1 MFNNKK
7 KFISIVIAGAIAF
20 LATGGTAFSQQPPP
34 PGSAAEAALY
44 KGADRQQHLVD
55 GAKKEGELL
64 LYTSLSVDDL
74 SELTAAF
81 EKKYGIKVKVW
92 RSGGEN
98 IVQRAVT
105 EGHANRFDADV
116 VETNG
121 MQLESLRRE
130 KLLQEANSPYFKDLI
145 PSAVLPHHEWVS
157 TRLNVYTFAYNT
169 NLVKKEDLPKSYLDL
184 LDPKWKGKLGIE
196 ADDSDWLAT
205 VVMAL
210 GEAKGEQLFS
220 DIASTNGI
228 SVRKGH
234 SLLINLVASG
244 EVPLALDIYNYN
256 VEQRKAKGA
265 PVEWFAIEPT
275 VAAPQ
280 GVAVFKRAPHPNAAM
295 LFYDFMISDAQAILL
310 KRNYVPTSKK
320 LDTKLNKMPMK
331 FMDAKTSL
339 DESAKWDKVYDDI
352 IVKKTK

>member
-7 KFISIVIAGAIAF
+7 KFITVVIAATFALSAIGGAAF
-20 LATGGTAFSQQPPP
+20 AQRAGG
-34 PGSAAEAALY
+34 AESAALY
-44 KGADRQQHLVD
+44 KGADRQQHLID

-74 SELTAAF
+74 GELTSAF
-81 EKKYGIKVKVW
+81 EKKYGIKVRVW

-98 IVQRAVT
+98 VVQRAVT
-105 EGHANRFDADV
+105 EGRANRFDADV

-130 KLLQEANSPYFKDLI
+130 KLLQEVNSPYTHDLI
-145 PSAVLPHHEWVS
+145 PTAIMPHHEWVS

-169 NLVKKEDLPKSYLDL
+169 NLIKKDDLPKTYLDL

-196 ADDSDWLAT
+196 ADDADWLAG
-205 VVMAL
+205 VVNEL
-210 GEAKGEQLFS
+210 GVAKGEQLFR
-220 DIASTNGI
+220 DVVATNGI

-244 EVPLALDIYNYN
+244 EVPMAMDIYNYN

-275 VAAPQ
+275 LAAPQ
-280 GVAVFKRAPHPNAAM
+280 GVGVFKHAPHPNAAV
-295 LFYDFMISDAQAILL
+295 LFYDFMITDAQPILL
-310 KRNYVPTSKK
+310 KRNYVPTNKN

-331 FMDAKTSL
+331 FIDAKISL
-339 DESAKWDKVYDDI
+339 DESQKWNKVYDDI
-352 IVKKTK
+352 IVKQSR

>member
-1 MFNNKK
+1 MLNNKK
-7 KFISIVIAGAIAF
+7 KTIAAAMAGSLALLAIGGA
-20 LATGGTAFSQQPPP
+20 AFSQRA
-34 PGSAAEAALY
+34 GGAEAALPALY
-44 KGADRQQHLVD
+44 KGADRQKHLLE

-74 SELTAAF
+74 AELTAAF

-98 IVQRAVT
+98 VVQRAVT

-130 KLLQEANSPYFKDLI
+130 KLLQEVDSPYASELI
-145 PSAVLPHHEWVS
+145 PSAITPHREWIS

-169 NLVKKEDLPKSYLDL
+169 NLIKKEDLPKNYLDL
-184 LDPKWKGKLGIE
+184 LNPKWKGKLGIE
-196 ADDSDWLAT
+196 ADDADWLAGI
-205 VVMAL
+205 VNEMGV
-210 GEAKGEQLFS
+210 AKGEQLFR
-220 DIASTNGI
+220 DVVATNGI

-244 EVPLALDIYNYN
+244 EVPMAMDVYNYN

-265 PVEWFAIEPT
+265 PVEWFSLEPT
-275 VAAPQ
+275 LAAPQ
-280 GVAVFKRAPHPNAAM
+280 GVAVFRRAPHPNAAV
-295 LFYDFMISDAQAILL
+295 LFYDFMISDAQPILF
-310 KRNYVPTSKK
+310 KRNYVPTSKN
-320 LDTKLNKMPMK
+320 LDTRLNKMPMK
-331 FMDAKTSL
+331 FIDAKISL
-339 DESAKWDKVYDDI
+339 DESQKWNKVYDDI
-352 IVKKTK
+352 IVKQSK